1 MLAPRSRGS
10 GSTERQQAAW
20 LRLLVAHGGLGDAWI
35 SVDCLGGGPLM
46 GPGCLEEANSVAIH
60 SGLTM
65 AGVSEGG
72 ESLIPSRTF
81 VSNRK
86 RRRAQPEF
94 TLPPFSSGVTI
105 EPNRR

>member
-1 MLAPRSRGS
+1 M
-10 GSTERQQAAW
+10 
-20 LRLLVAHGGLGDAWI
+20 
-35 SVDCLGGGPLM
+35 DCLGGGPLM

-72 ESLIPSRTF
+72 ESSIPSRTV

-86 RRRAQPEF
+86 RRPAQPEF
-94 TLPPFSSGVTI
+94 TLPPLSGGVTI